1 MQEQQQLASVNDETL
16 NYEPFILDKFS
27 QGNNDSADIR

>member
-1 MQEQQQLASVNDETL
+1 MQEKQQLARVNDETL

-27 QGNNDSADIR
+27 RGNNDSADIR